1 MLHRINLDLLPQ
13 DYSLIFKITLLFKYL
28 LLLNKVATYLC
39 QDCYWGY
46 LFLFLKA
53 LFFIFKV
60 II

>member
-39 QDCYWGY
+39 QDCY
-46 LFLFLKA
+46 
-53 LFFIFKV
+53 
-60 II
+60 